1 VCNLDNLSV
10 SILDL
15 WLLGCEITKCGSV
28 VGMSVELMSQTI
40 EVHCEVCDLRL
51 LGLSVAMEGRV
62 AEIDVASGKSGSRVD
77 LRVGVWSGSLIGG
90 GHLVMKSD
98 EVIGVEAWNWKAD
111 ISSC

>member
-1 VCNLDNLSV
+1 
-10 SILDL
+10 
-15 WLLGCEITKCGSV
+15 
-28 VGMSVELMSQTI
+28 
-40 EVHCEVCDLRL
+40 
-51 LGLSVAMEGRV
+51 MEGRV

-111 ISSC
+111 ISSCWLISWRGATVIERLVYKGGGLIKQMNRKFRDGKKDQADHSFFF